1 MTDFDVTR
9 VAQLCQGAL
18 EGRGGDARVARVVID
33 SREVRDGDLFIA
45 LPGSKTHG
53 HAHVPEALRRGAV
66 AAIVA
71 PGAPPLPE
79 DLQDKA
85 LVRVKFPR
93 KALADL
99 ARAHRRT
106 LRCPVIAVTGSNGK
120 SSTRELIA
128 AALSPLG
135 EIVQSP
141 RSFNNDLG
149 VPLTILAAGPDTQ
162 ALVVEMGTNGRGE
175 IRSLCGIAKPDMG
188 VVTNVAAAHLE
199 GLGTLEGVAR
209 EKGALAEELPE
220 EGLLVLNGE
229 DELVVEMAA
238 RTQARVVTYGLGE
251 GRATVW
257 GCRVERTPRGI
268 TVWIYGKMRLFLPVM
283 GVHNAGG
290 AMAAVSV
297 ALALGVAP
305 KDIRK
310 GLRSARLP
318 GMRLELCRMGGVP
331 VLMDC
336 YNANPASLRAAADEL
351 IARGGGR
358 RKVLVLGDMRELG
371 PRSDAMHRE
380 SGRRLASQVDV
391 LWCVGGEARAAYEAA
406 VESGMH
412 PEQVFWSPDVE
423 TALREPAISFGTD
436 DFVLFKASRGMA
448 LERLAAGLLREDA
461 MGARR
466 DATAATAAAQ
476 SDEQKAG
483 QRVS

>member
-18 EGRGGDARVARVVID
+18 EGRGGDARVSRVVID
-33 SREVRDGDLFIA
+33 SREARAGDLFVA
-45 LPGSKTHG
+45 LPGSRTHG
-53 HAHVPEALRRGAV
+53 HAHVADALRRGAV

-71 PGAPPLPE
+71 PGAPPLPD
-79 DLQDKA
+79 DLQDRA

-149 VPLTILAAGPDTQ
+149 VPLTILAAGPETQ

-175 IRSLCGIAKPDMG
+175 IRSLCGIARPDMG
-188 VVTNVAAAHLE
+188 VVTNVSAAHLE
-199 GLGTLEGVAR
+199 GLGTVEGIAR
-209 EKGALAEELPE
+209 EKGALAEALPE

-229 DELVVEMAA
+229 DELVVAMAA
-238 RTQARVVTYGLGE
+238 RTAARVVTYGLSE

-257 GCRVERTPRGI
+257 GCRVGRTPQG
-268 TVWIYGKMRLFLPVM
+268 TVVWVYGKMRIFLPVI
-283 GVHNAGG
+283 GTHNARG
-290 AMAAVSV
+290 AMAAVSI

-305 KDIRK
+305 KEIRR
-310 GLRSARLP
+310 GLRTVKLP
-318 GMRLELCRMGGVP
+318 SMRLELRCLGGVP
-331 VLMDC
+331 VLLDC
-336 YNANPASLRAAADEL
+336 YNANPASLESAVTEL
-351 IARGGGR
+351 VARGGAR
-358 RKVLVLGDMRELG
+358 RKVLVFGDMQELG
-371 PRSDAMHRE
+371 PRSDAMHRDC
-380 SGRRLASQVDV
+380 GRRLATRVDV
-391 LWCVGGEARAAYEAA
+391 LWCIGSEARAAYEAA
-406 VESGMH
+406 AGAGLH

-423 TALREPAISFGTD
+423 TSLREPAVTLGET

-448 LERLAAGLLREDA
+448 LERVAEGLLGKE
-461 MGARR
+461 RR
-466 DATAATAAAQ
+466 SPPAASRQGKAT
-476 SDEQKAG
+476 G
-483 QRVS
+483 QRVN